1 LDQGGVGECGEKSQS
16 FIDGGS
22 GSVEFFLLGFVGLV
36 VLLSDEYDFREGLSV
51 LFLVALEVGDS
62 LSQLGSSGEE
72 EVVEQVFSPIDIDG
86 GVLDVLLQLDHHG
99 IVLVGPH
106 VEVELQ
112 LLQSVVQVRQQFLD
126 GIKQL
131 LHGTLS
137 HGMELNQVQEGVAVA
152 RFRQLS
158 HQLA

>member
-1 LDQGGVGECGEKSQS
+1 M
-16 FIDGGS
+16 
-22 GSVEFFLLGFVGLV
+22 

-112 LLQSVVQVRQQFLD
+112 LLQSVVQVRQLNTN
-126 GIKQL
+126 IR
-131 LHGTLS
+131 LS
-137 HGMELNQVQEGVAVA
+137 SPIRTNSSMASSNSCTGP
-152 RFRQLS
+152 
-158 HQLA
+158 